1 MKKYVMMSI
10 VLMCSFLMF
19 GCGKYGEEDAIN
31 DFEKMV
37 NNSKAYH
44 LTGELMIK
52 NNEDSYRY
60 QVDTSYK
67 KDNLYR
73 VSLKNKTNNH
83 EQIILKNKDGVYVLT
98 PSLNK
103 SFKFQS
109 EWPFNSSQTYILQTI
124 LKDIKE
130 DKDRKFEETEKQYV
144 FTTKVNYAS
153 NTDLVKQK
161 IYFDKKMN
169 LQKVEVY
176 NKSKLIQMEMTVKD
190 IDRKVIFKEEH
201 FDVKENMSTATV
213 EEESSSVS
221 KIEDIIYPMYI
232 PENTHLANQ
241 DTVKKSDG
249 ERVILTFS
257 GENPFMIIQETASRE
272 QDMLTVPVFGEPEI
286 LGSAVATVSDG
297 SVSWMSDGIEYY
309 VVSDVLNQNELLNVA
324 KSVSV
329 MPIGK

>member
-1 MKKYVMMSI
+1 MKKYFMMCM

-19 GCGKYGEEDAIN
+19 GCGKYGEEDAIK
-31 DFEKMV
+31 DFEKQV
-37 NNSKAYH
+37 DNTKGYH

-60 QVDTSYK
+60 QVDASYK

-83 EQIILKNKDGVYVLT
+83 EQIILKNEEGVYVLT

-109 EWPFNSSQTYILQTI
+109 EWPFNSSQTYLLQTI

-130 DKDRKFEETEKQYV
+130 DKNRTFKETEKQYI

-153 NTDLVKQK
+153 NTELTSQK
-161 IYFDKKMN
+161 IYFNKNME
-169 LQKVEVY
+169 LEKVEVY
-176 NKSKLIQMEMTVKD
+176 NKNDTIQMEMIFDDIDKKATFKDTHFSVKD
-190 IDRKVIFKEEH
+190 
-201 FDVKENMSTATV
+201 NMSVAAV
-213 EEESSSVS
+213 EDEVNTVS
-221 KIEDIIYPMYI
+221 KIDDIIYPMYI
-232 PENTHLANQ
+232 PENTRLESQ
-241 DTVKKSDG
+241 DTVKKGTG

-257 GENPFMIIQETASRE
+257 GEKPFMLIQETASRE
-272 QDMLTVPVFGEPEI
+272 QDMLTIPVFGEPEI
-286 LGSAVATVSDG
+286 LGSAVAAVGEG

-309 VVSDVLNQNELLNVA
+309 VVSDVLNSNELLNVA